1 MAEDSENPEDKVR
14 GNTISVRR
22 SKQFMRTVTAPARSP
37 RRTSHR
43 LHSHRLCGGC
53 AASRAPATHCRG
65 RLGPIQ
71 YDPRRFRNCGA
82 RSPEPLAG
90 AGAGARGGGGGG
102 CDCGCGCGG
111 GGAGAYA
118 GARLGPWASSTR
130 PATSRSR
137 RTRTGPP
144 SGRGSTPTVR
154 LSSFDRHQIDGSS
167 LMGPDK
173 PVTTLERWKDEDLA
187 TLPRDGPLQE
197 QGRAERRGPRR
208 RAPRGR
214 RAEDGGSGARGRR
227 RGRGTSSGSSGTLL
241 AVRALPRVAGD
252 ALAALVRALHRQ

>member
-1 MAEDSENPEDKVR
+1 MYDAKLSSRSVIHDSAGSAGRTMAEDLENPEDKVR
-14 GNTISVRR
+14 DNTISVRR

-43 LHSHRLCGGC
+43 HRLHRLGGGC
-53 AASRAPATHCRG
+53 AASRAPATHGRG

-118 GARLGPWASSTR
+118 GARLGPWASPTR
-130 PATSRSR
+130 PATSRGRS
-137 RTRTGPP
+137 TRTGPT

-154 LSSFDRHQIDGSS
+154 FSSFDCHQIDGSS
-167 LMGPDK
+167 LMGSDK
-173 PVTTLERWKDEDLA
+173 PVTTLEWWKDEDLA
-187 TLPRDGPLQE
+187 AHFTRDEPLEKQE
-197 QGRAERRGPRR
+197 RAERRGPRR
-208 RAPRGR
+208 RAPCGR
-214 RAEDGGSGARGRR
+214 TGGDGGRGGAGN
-227 RGRGTSSGSSGTLL
+227 
-241 AVRALPRVAGD
+241 AD
-252 ALAALVRALHRQ
+252 M

>member
-1 MAEDSENPEDKVR
+1 
-14 GNTISVRR
+14 
-22 SKQFMRTVTAPARSP
+22 MRTVTAPARFP

-43 LHSHRLCGGC
+43 HRLHRLGGGC
-53 AASRAPATHCRG
+53 AASRAPATHGRG
-65 RLGPIQ
+65 RLGPIK
-71 YDPRRFRNCGA
+71 YYPRRFRNCGA

-102 CDCGCGCGG
+102 GDCGGGCGG
-111 GGAGAYA
+111 AGAGAYA
-118 GARLGPWASSTR
+118 GARRTPWASSTH

-137 RTRTGPP
+137 STRTGPT

-154 LSSFDRHQIDGSS
+154 LSSSDCHQIDGSS

-197 QGRAERRGPRR
+197 QERAERRGPR
-208 RAPRGR
+208 P
-214 RAEDGGSGARGRR
+214 DGVLWCASCGE
-227 RGRGTSSGSSGTLL
+227 LCIE
-241 AVRALPRVAGD
+241 
-252 ALAALVRALHRQ
+252 

>member
-1 MAEDSENPEDKVR
+1 MYDAKLSSRSVIHDSAGSAGRTMAEDLENPEDKVR
-14 GNTISVRR
+14 DNTISVRR

-118 GARLGPWASSTR
+118 GARLGPWASPTR

-137 RTRTGPP
+137 STRTGPT

-154 LSSFDRHQIDGSS
+154 FSSFDCHQIDGSS

-173 PVTTLERWKDEDLA
+173 PVTTLEWWKDEDLA
-187 TLPRDGPLQE
+187 AHFTRDEPLEKQE
-197 QGRAERRGPRR
+197 RAERRGPRR
-208 RAPRGR
+208 RAPCGR
-214 RAEDGGSGARGRR
+214 TGGDGGRGGAGN
-227 RGRGTSSGSSGTLL
+227 
-241 AVRALPRVAGD
+241 AD
-252 ALAALVRALHRQ
+252 M

>member
-1 MAEDSENPEDKVR
+1 MECTRAKLSSRSVINDSAGSAGRTMAEDLENPEDKVR
-14 GNTISVRR
+14 DNTISVRR
-22 SKQFMRTVTAPARSP
+22 SKQFMRTVTAPARSS
-37 RRTSHR
+37 RRTRHR

-118 GARLGPWASSTR
+118 GARLGPWASPTR

-137 RTRTGPP
+137 STRTGPT

-154 LSSFDRHQIDGSS
+154 FSS
-167 LMGPDK
+167 DK
-173 PVTTLERWKDEDLA
+173 PVTTLEWWKDEDLA
-187 TLPRDGPLQE
+187 AHFTRDEPLEKQE
-197 QGRAERRGPRR
+197 RAERRGPRR
-208 RAPRGR
+208 RAPCGR
-214 RAEDGGSGARGRR
+214 TGGDGGRGGAGN
-227 RGRGTSSGSSGTLL
+227 
-241 AVRALPRVAGD
+241 AD
-252 ALAALVRALHRQ
+252 M

>member
-1 MAEDSENPEDKVR
+1 MECTRAKLSSRSVINDSAGSAGRTMAEDLENPEDKVR
-14 GNTISVRR
+14 DNTISVRR

-102 CDCGCGCGG
+102 CGCGG

-118 GARLGPWASSTR
+118 GARLGPWASPTR

-137 RTRTGPP
+137 STRTGPT

-154 LSSFDRHQIDGSS
+154 FSS
-167 LMGPDK
+167 DK
-173 PVTTLERWKDEDLA
+173 PVTTLEWWKDEDLA
-187 TLPRDGPLQE
+187 AHFTRDEPLEKQE
-197 QGRAERRGPRR
+197 RAERRGPRR
-208 RAPRGR
+208 RAPCGR
-214 RAEDGGSGARGRR
+214 TGGDGGRGGAGN
-227 RGRGTSSGSSGTLL
+227 
-241 AVRALPRVAGD
+241 AD
-252 ALAALVRALHRQ
+252 M